1 MSRKE
6 ISNDM
11 RVQKTLE
18 RIHNAFR
25 NLVEKEDYS
34 SLTVSALC
42 LEAKIGRKTF
52 YTYYESLDDL
62 LKEMIENI
70 TKEYIERIREYRKP
84 EDIFEIT
91 RQFYL
96 FSLEKGKFYDNLV
109 CSESYQA
116 IGYHLLMRF
125 VQDTWNDSPWFR
137 SLREEEQ
144 NILLC
149 FIYNSGA
156 GLYRHWIISGKKIP
170 LEQMIELAS
179 NLVGK
184 GIEGIKN
191 SILQKNKR

>member
-52 YTYYESLDDL
+52 YTYYESLDEL

-96 FSLEKGKFYDNLV
+96 FSLEKGKFYDSLV

-144 NILLC
+144 NILEK
-149 FIYNSGA
+149 
-156 GLYRHWIISGKKIP
+156 GLS
-170 LEQMIELAS
+170 
-179 NLVGK
+179 
-184 GIEGIKN
+184 
-191 SILQKNKR
+191 